1 MLALDVI
8 FDFACCCC
16 GHDVGVTLRCESGNG
31 NLAERLDLPASAK
44 VPCPT
49 CGEIIVIYFTPRG
62 TLLRVAPNEV
72 RVEVPEPSCN

>member
-8 FDFACCCC
+8 LDFACCCC
-16 GHDVGVTLRCESGNG
+16 GHDVGVTLRCESKD
-31 NLAERLDLPASAK
+31 LAEQVDLPASVK

-49 CGEIIVIYFTPRG
+49 CGEIVVIYFTPRG
-62 TLLRVAPNEV
+62 TLLRVAQDRS